1 MGAWVQGY
9 RSDSSSPEIIW
20 MDEPPVHLLKA
31 VLTPMKLFPLL
42 NMSMVVR
49 TPLKQNH
56 AQGRKKEV
64 LPSKDG

>member
-1 MGAWVQGY
+1 
-9 RSDSSSPEIIW
+9 